1 MSVEHSKR
9 EDNVDGIALRERTH
23 SPTGNYMKCTSHP
36 PVDIGH
42 ILIEDVQHPV
52 VISRSLINEVSQ
64 RSVIIK
70 SPSKEDSSHLPEIH
84 QTSKEMTCMNITQP
98 STDDGNS
105 TAERNITTMEAI
117 IPSADVTECSDEVIS
132 PSLESLEVPVGIV
145 NTSDEGGISSAQHN
159 KQSMKVVIPATV
171 GIKDS
176 TKASDTTV
184 SHLSTED
191 DDIFSKES
199 GSIIA
204 DLAVVST
211 DVTECTSE
219 AIVEAIIP
227 PTDVTECS
235 DEVISPSLESLE
247 VPVGIVNTSD
257 EGDIS
262 SAQHNKQSM
271 KVVIPATVGIKDST
285 KSSDTTVSH
294 LSTED
299 DDIFSKESG
308 SIIADLAVV
317 STDVTECTS
326 EDISPL
332 LQPLDHILDVTISSI
347 EGSTPYEESNNI
359 STVIIVP
366 ATSGTEHAT
375 NVVDTDV
382 DQLSSDDD
390 AASIMSSNTST
401 DAILLSIDVTQNSDD
416 TIKIST
422 PHSFLDDAT
431 KSSKLYSADGL
442 SLTGV
447 KVNSHP
453 EGLENTEIETTNAV
467 PCREV
472 SADEESGGLCA
483 PLPSL
488 SMSDEIIHSVEPTGP
503 GESGISLLKNNDEQ
517 CMNLPPPDIR
527 LTPTLSSTFSSN
539 TSEPLTTVST
549 IPTLPETS
557 VTGQSNQELD
567 TLEEDHD
574 NKEFENIKKRFDALR
589 GGVRMDNRPLSESVE
604 VIVSADI
611 EDVNAKPLS
620 ARDRLKLRVARSQSA
635 RSPGRSNSAS
645 PRENPITRSQS
656 LASPDRNLEPPA
668 PPPTP
673 DQNCGSDNN
682 GGSLEN
688 KDEDV
693 RHSLANR
700 IAESKLL
707 RDSLSP
713 KASSQ
718 LELSFSSKH
727 DSAETGVLEVRQTI
741 SMSRELRESIE
752 DIPLVNTNNSSH
764 GSLVS
769 SRSNDE
775 VAPLTSNAVSDSDSD
790 SISDI
795 EAKYISSDS
804 DDDSASGRVAS
815 YSLEF
820 SPDVSQAF
828 RKSTS
833 KSQDDDHEASDRVQE
848 NDTKAPIK
856 RATPSGDGIRVDAKS
871 RLQPVT
877 HDAVDSP
884 KPTVGTPP
892 RRRTLSSNPIHN
904 QAVKEIHTPPP
915 FKERKKYKSPV
926 PKQSDVNKTSS
937 PKPPAT
943 HKQLGQAVAA
953 GSRYSDTTS
962 KHSTPTASPS
972 TPTRKRIPL
981 SRGTSI
987 DNSSAIDTK
996 TPVKLSSNTQP
1007 RHDHNRFVSKIPS
1020 FSSEVTTIVLLIEN
1034 FSPLLTYLTC
1044 N

>member
-1 MSVEHSKR
+1 VEHSKR

-117 IPSADVTECSDEVIS
+117 IPSANVTECSDEVIS

-159 KQSMKVVIPATV
+159 KQSMKVVIPATDD
-171 GIKDS
+171 IKDS

-184 SHLSTED
+184 SHLSTKD

-199 GSIIA
+199 GRITA

-227 PTDVTECS
+227 STDVTECS

-257 EGDIS
+257 EGGIS
-262 SAQHNKQSM
+262 SPQHNKQSM
-271 KVVIPATVGIKDST
+271 KVVIPATDDIKDST
-285 KSSDTTVSH
+285 KASDTTVSH

-308 SIIADLAVV
+308 RITADLAVV

-332 LQPLDHILDVTISSI
+332 LQTLDHILDVTISSI

-366 ATSGTEHAT
+366 ATSGTEH
-375 NVVDTDV
+375 
-382 DQLSSDDD
+382 LSS
-390 AASIMSSNTST
+390 
-401 DAILLSIDVTQNSDD
+401 
-416 TIKIST
+416 
-422 PHSFLDDAT
+422 
-431 KSSKLYSADGL
+431 
-442 SLTGV
+442 TGV
-447 KVNSHP
+447 NVNSHP

-472 SADEESGGLCA
+472 SADEENSGLCA
-483 PLPSL
+483 QLPSL
-488 SMSDEIIHSVEPTGP
+488 FIMSDEIIHSVEPTGP
-503 GESGISLLKNNDEQ
+503 GESGISLLKNNDEP

-549 IPTLPETS
+549 IPTLPEMS

-567 TLEEDHD
+567 TLEEDND
-574 NKEFENIKKRFDALR
+574 NKEFENIKKRIDALR
-589 GGVRMDNRPLSESVE
+589 GGGRVDNGPLSESVE

-635 RSPGRSNSAS
+635 RSPGCSDSAS

-656 LASPDRNLEPPA
+656 LASPDRNLEPP
-668 PPPTP
+668 PTP
-673 DQNCGSDNN
+673 DNN

-713 KASSQ
+713 RASSQ

-764 GSLVS
+764 GSFVS

-790 SISDI
+790 SITDI

-815 YSLEF
+815 HSLEF

-828 RKSTS
+828 RKNTS

-848 NDTKAPIK
+848 NDKKAPIK
-856 RATPSGDGIRVDAKS
+856 RATPSGDGTRVDAKS

-884 KPTVGTPP
+884 KPTVGTPT

-972 TPTRKRIPL
+972 TPTRKLIPL

-996 TPVKLSSNTQP
+996 TPVKLSSNIQP
-1007 RHDHNRFVSKIPS
+1007 KHNHNRFVSKIPS
-1020 FSSEVTTIVLLIEN
+1020 FSSEVTTIILLFEN